1 MTDDRMNPTDATLWE
16 IKRDP
21 ELRTTI
27 VALATLAET
36 PDWDALTATVRR
48 AIDTTPRLRQ
58 RVVEGT
64 LGLGR
69 PRWVDCE
76 VDLPF
81 HLRRVTVPQ
90 PTSGALLELIRP
102 LAGEDFDVDRPLWQ
116 VFAVDGLADGRSALV
131 LKVSHAL
138 TDGIGGISLLRAFAD
153 PVTGSGTESEPPAKT
168 GPARPKTGPRR
179 TIRPTDLNPLTQAAN
194 AARMVRSAGRL
205 LAPAGEPLSPLFTDR
220 SLSRW
225 LGTTELRFD
234 RLVAAAHRAGGTVN
248 DAFVTISLGALAEYH
263 RELGATA
270 GPLRVTMPV
279 SFRRES
285 DPEAGNQWTPS
296 RFVAAIDPDAHPF
309 DSLNELRGTLHR
321 SSHEP
326 AIGISQILVAGIQE
340 LPAGLTTSVV
350 AGMVKGSDVVLTDVP
365 GPADPITIADVA
377 VEALHPFAPTGG
389 AALNIGLL
397 TYSGV
402 AHFGFTVDPA
412 AVADP
417 ERLLT
422 IFDRRAADFVR
433 RRRRRV
439 PATAA
444 GAAAGAAAGPAADP
458 VDQTSDPSKTQRL
471 SALDTSFLRMESVRT
486 PMHMG
491 SLLVLDGTP
500 LMNDDGELD
509 LAAIRSRIAARLS
522 QVPRLTRKVREIP
535 FELARPV
542 WVDDP
547 SFDIDEHVRMITL
560 PAPGT
565 REQLLERCELLQM
578 RLLPRS
584 RPLFELWFIVGL
596 DPATFGPN
604 RIALVEK
611 LHHAMLD
618 GMSGVELV
626 SVFFDTE
633 STPLGDEDPA
643 PGRAAPG
650 RSEPSGATLAIEAV
664 AEQLREPRHLLRLAG
679 DLVETPRASGSQLA
693 AASAAVS
700 DLVRPLLGARTTASR
715 RTLGRR
721 RLLVPLSVPLDS
733 VHDAGA
739 ALGGTVNDVVL
750 AAVAAGFGALY
761 AHRGETPPHP
771 FTAMVPVSTRLAG
784 LEGQPGNHV
793 SAMMIE
799 LPLGDDP
806 VTGLSFIAEA
816 VAERKERH
824 YPEGTEVLLHAAD
837 HVAPPALHL
846 LSRLVAHQPFA
857 DVVVTNM
864 PGPRRPLSFGGATIE
879 EMIPIVPLGANL
891 PVSIAVISY
900 AGSLT
905 VALHADDEA
914 CPDVKILADGI
925 VRGFDD
931 LIRAAQDDA
940 ARNPDSSPPPTDP
953 PPRTE
958 SARQRKDR

>member
-1 MTDDRMNPTDATLWE
+1 MNDDRMNPTDATLWE

-27 VALATLAET
+27 VALATLTAV
-36 PDWDALTATVRR
+36 PDPTVLEAAVRR
-48 AIDTTPRLRQ
+48 AIESTPRLRQ

-64 LGLGR
+64 LGMGR
-69 PRWVDCE
+69 PRWVDCD

-81 HLRRVTVPQ
+81 HLRRVTLPQ
-90 PTSGALLELIRP
+90 PATSATLLEMIRP

-138 TDGIGGISLLRAFAD
+138 TDGIGGMSLLRAFAD
-153 PVTGSGTESEPPAKT
+153 QPDEPPTTPKASD
-168 GPARPKTGPRR
+168 PARPKAGRAGRAMPF
-179 TIRPTDLNPLTQAAN
+179 RPTDLNPLTQATN
-194 AARMVRSAGRL
+194 AARLVRSAGRL

-220 SLSRW
+220 SLGRW
-225 LGTTELRFD
+225 LGTTELPFD

-263 RELGATA
+263 RELGSIA

-296 RFVAAIDPDAHPF
+296 RFVAAVDPDAHPF
-309 DSLNELRGTLHR
+309 DSLHELRGTLHR

-326 AIGISQILVAGIQE
+326 AIGISQLLVAGIQE

-365 GPADPITIADVA
+365 GPTGSIRIADVA
-377 VEALHPFAPTGG
+377 VETLHPFAPTGG

-412 AVADP
+412 AVAEP
-417 ERLLT
+417 ERLLAL
-422 IFDRRAADFVR
+422 FDRRAADFVR
-433 RRRRRV
+433 RRGHRT
-439 PATAA
+439 PT
-444 GAAAGAAAGPAADP
+444 PAASTSRSEAPVTGDP
-458 VDQTSDPSKTQRL
+458 TATKPLRL
-471 SALDTSFLRMESVRT
+471 SALDTGFLRMETART

-500 LMNDDGELD
+500 LMDDDGHLD
-509 LAAIRSRIAARLS
+509 LPAIRSRVSERLS
-522 QVPRLTRKVREIP
+522 RVPRLTRRVAEVP
-535 FELARPV
+535 FDLARPV
-542 WVDDP
+542 WVDD
-547 SFDIDEHVRMITL
+547 SRFDIDHHVRMITL

-565 REQLLERCELLQM
+565 REQLIERCELLQM
-578 RLLPRS
+578 RLLNRS

-596 DPATFGPN
+596 DPETFGPN
-604 RIALVEK
+604 RVALVEK

-618 GMSGVELV
+618 GMSGVELA

-633 STPLGDEDPA
+633 VRPLGGDPA
-643 PGRAAPG
+643 PGRRPAPATADPSKAA
-650 RSEPSGATLAIEAV
+650 LAVDAV
-664 AEQLREPRHLLRLAG
+664 VDQLREPRQLLRLAG
-679 DLVETPRASGSQLA
+679 GLVDGPRSSGSQLA

-700 DLVRPLLGARTTASR
+700 DLVRPLLGARVPDSR

-721 RLLVPLSVPLDS
+721 RLLVPLSIPLDA
-733 VHDAGA
+733 VHDAGVT
-739 ALGGTVNDVVL
+739 LGGTVNDVVL
-750 AAVAAGFGALY
+750 AAVAAGFRALY
-761 AHRGETPPHP
+761 AHRGEAPPHP
-771 FTAMVPVSTRLAG
+771 FTAMVPVSTRVAG

-806 VTGLSFIAEA
+806 VTGLAFIAEA
-816 VAERKERH
+816 VTERRERH

-837 HVAPPALHL
+837 HLAPPALHL
-846 LSRLVAHQPFA
+846 LARLVAHQPFA

-864 PGPRRPLSFGGATIE
+864 PGPRRPLSFGGAIIE

-905 VALHADDEA
+905 VALHADDEG
-914 CPDVKILADGI
+914 CPDIEVLADGI
-925 VRGFDD
+925 VAAFDEM
-931 LIRAAQDDA
+931 I
-940 ARNPDSSPPPTDP
+940 SSAHTRTDETVGAEP
-953 PPRTE
+953 GT
-958 SARQRKDR
+958 RQRKDR